1 MFDIIKEILT
11 SEKEFTET
19 NYKELIE
26 DKLYQIKDQF
36 IERKITTTKF
46 YSILL
51 KKIHSV
57 YDGNS
62 IICKIQF
69 ANKEII
75 TQNI

>member
-1 MFDIIKEILT
+1 MFDIIKETST

-26 DKLYQIKDQF
+26 DKLYQIIDQF
-36 IERKITTTKF
+36 IERKITTTKI

-51 KKIHSV
+51 KKIHPV

-62 IICKIQF
+62 IIYVRYSLLIMK
-69 ANKEII
+69 
-75 TQNI
+75 